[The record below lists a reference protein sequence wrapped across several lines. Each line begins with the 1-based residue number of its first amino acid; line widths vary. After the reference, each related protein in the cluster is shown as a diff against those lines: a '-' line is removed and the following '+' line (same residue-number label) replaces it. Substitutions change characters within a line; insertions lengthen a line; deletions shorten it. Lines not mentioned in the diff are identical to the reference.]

1 MYDDFLKG
9 KDIVFGYV
17 TPDKGGLTEAEF
29 ESFRS
34 VYCGVCR
41 EIGKKAS
48 QVARMGLS
56 YDITFLAMILS
67 SALYEDTEIKEA
79 GCLAHP
85 IKKRAFYA
93 NDIAVG
99 YAAEVGVLLQY
110 LKLADDWHDDRSIK
124 ALFGMLMLYR
134 GYRKVKR
141 KHIKEYTAIKK
152 RLDELSRLESELCG
166 SVDMAADTFAGILE
180 ILFTPGLVKDDALR
194 RTLAWLGYNLG
205 RWIYIIDAYNDIESD
220 RRSVSYNPLVISD
233 HTDPG
238 DIELSLTLTLGNIAS
253 AYELIGFKKN
263 RELIGK
269 MIYLGL
275 KEKQKTILYG
285 NNDEKKVM
293 K

>member
-1 MYDDFLKG
+1 MKG

-17 TPDKGGLTEAEF
+17 TPDKGGLAEAEY
-29 ESFRS
+29 ESFRA

-41 EIGKKAS
+41 EIGKNAS
-48 QVARMGLS
+48 QAARMGLS
-56 YDITFLAMILS
+56 YDITFLAMVLS
-67 SALYEDTEIKEA
+67 SALYEAAEIKEA
-79 GCLAHP
+79 ACLAHP
-85 IKKRAFYA
+85 VKKRAYYA
-93 NDIAVG
+93 NDIAVR
-99 YAAEVGVLLQY
+99 YAASVGVMLQY

-124 ALFGMLMLYR
+124 ALFGMLVLYR

-141 KHIKEYTAIKK
+141 KYSKEYSEIKK
-152 RLDELSRLESELCG
+152 RLDELSRLEAERCG

-180 ILFTPGLVKDDALR
+180 ILFTPGFIKDDALR

-220 RRSVSYNPLVISD
+220 RRSGSYNPLLISN

-253 AYELIGFKKN
+253 AYDLIRFKKN
-263 RELIGK
+263 KELIGK
-269 MIYLGL
+269 MVYIGL
-275 KEKQKTILYG
+275 KEKQKIILYG

>member
-1 MYDDFLKG
+1 MYDNIGKG
-9 KDIVFGYV
+9 KGAVFGYV
-17 TPDKGGLTEAEF
+17 TPDKGGLTEAEY
-29 ESFRS
+29 ESFRA

-48 QVARMGLS
+48 QAARMGLS
-56 YDITFLAMILS
+56 YDITFLAMVLS
-67 SALYEDTEIKEA
+67 SALYADAEIKEA
-79 GCLAHP
+79 ACIAHP
-85 IKKRAFYA
+85 VKKRAYCS
-93 NDIAVG
+93 DDEAVG
-99 YAAEVGVLLQY
+99 YAAAVGVLLQY

-124 ALFGMLMLYR
+124 ALFGMLVLYK
-134 GYRKVKR
+134 GYRKVKKKYSR
-141 KHIKEYTAIKK
+141 EFSEIKK
-152 RLDELSRLESELCG
+152 RLDELSRLEEGGCA

-194 RTLAWLGYNLG
+194 RTLAWFGYNLG
-205 RWIYIIDAYNDIESD
+205 RWIYIIDAYNDIEDD
-220 RRSVSYNPLVISD
+220 RKSGSYNPLVISD

-253 AYELIGFKKN
+253 AYDLIGFKRN

-269 MIYLGL
+269 IVYIGL

-293 K
+293 Q